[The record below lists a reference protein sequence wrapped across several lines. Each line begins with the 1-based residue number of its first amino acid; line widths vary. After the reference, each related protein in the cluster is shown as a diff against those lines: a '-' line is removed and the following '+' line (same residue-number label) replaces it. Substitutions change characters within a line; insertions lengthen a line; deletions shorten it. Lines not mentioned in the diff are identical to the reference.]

1 MQELVGVI
9 AVITALLL
17 LVAAVVVALILIQE
31 ILSEIRRK

>member
-1 MQELVGVI
+1 MI